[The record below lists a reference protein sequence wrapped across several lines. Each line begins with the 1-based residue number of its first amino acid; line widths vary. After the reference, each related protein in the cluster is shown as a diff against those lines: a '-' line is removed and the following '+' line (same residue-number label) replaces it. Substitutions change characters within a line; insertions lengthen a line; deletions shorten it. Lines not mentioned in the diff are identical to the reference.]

1 MHSQIGGQGIPPQ
14 TISALDRFALDIE
27 ALLVSSDCRGMARV
41 RAQWQ
46 SGYLRR
52 AAEMLLQ
59 HHQRVAIVSGFP
71 VGESYETDGPA
82 GAMALLQAIKVCGG
96 TAQLYGIKSYIE
108 RLRGCEPFVPGLK
121 DSDLV
126 AIANDDQVSAQ
137 FRQHLTSFSPT
148 LLVFVE
154 VPGRAVDGCCYNM
167 RYEDITDRTLA
178 WEQLLE
184 LASCPSI
191 AFADGGNELGMG
203 AVADALKQLSIAPA
217 VSTTDALVLS
227 DISNWGAYGL
237 LALASVYV
245 EKDLLQGFHLSG
257 LLEQLSRNGIVD
269 GVTGVASA
277 SEDGLPAV
285 SGEAM
290 LRTLRERYRAFTT
303 VQLESAES
311 ASAT

>member
-1 MHSQIGGQGIPPQ
+1 MRSKEGGQGIPPQ
-14 TISALDRFALDIE
+14 TNSALEEFALELE

-52 AAEMLLQ
+52 AAEMLLR

-71 VGESYETDGPA
+71 VGKSYETDGPA
-82 GAMALLQAIKVCGG
+82 GAMALLQAIKACGG
-96 TAQLYGIKSYIE
+96 RAQLYGIEPYIE
-108 RLRGCEPFVPGLK
+108 RLRGCEDFVPGLK

-126 AIANDDQVSAQ
+126 AIVNDDQVSAE
-137 FRQHLTSFSPT
+137 FRQHLSNFAPT

-167 RYEDITDRTLA
+167 RYEDITARTLA
-178 WEQLLE
+178 WEQFLE
-184 LASCPSI
+184 LAPCPSI

-203 AVADALKQLSIAPA
+203 AAADALKQLSIAPA
-217 VSTTDALVLS
+217 ISTTDALVLS

-237 LALASVYV
+237 LALLSVYMR
-245 EKDLLQGFHLSG
+245 KDLLRGFRLTG
-257 LLEQLSRNGIVD
+257 LLEQLNRNGIVD
-269 GVTGVASA
+269 GVTGMASP
-277 SEDGLPAV
+277 SEDGLPAA

-290 LRTLRERYRAFTT
+290 LRTLRKRSRAFTAA
-303 VQLESAES
+303 QLESAY
-311 ASAT
+311 AF

>member
-1 MHSQIGGQGIPPQ
+1 MYSLTDALPVPLQ
-14 TISALDRFALDIE
+14 TESALDEFALELE

-52 AAEMLLQ
+52 AVEMLLR
-59 HHQRVAIVSGFP
+59 HSERVAIVSGFP
-71 VGESYETDGPA
+71 VRESYETDGPP
-82 GAMALLQAIKVCGG
+82 GAMALLQGIKACDGE
-96 TAQLYGIKSYIE
+96 AKLYGIAPYIE
-108 RLRGCEPFVPGLK
+108 RLRGCEAFVAGLE

-126 AIANDDQVSAQ
+126 AIANDDQVIAQ
-137 FRQHLTSFSPT
+137 FRQQLASFAPT

-154 VPGRAVDGCCYNM
+154 VPGHAIDGCYYNM
-167 RYEDITDRTLA
+167 RYEDISDRTLA
-178 WEQLLE
+178 WERLLE
-184 LASCPSI
+184 LAPCPSI

-203 AVADALKQLSIAPA
+203 AAADALKQLSIAPA
-217 VSTTDALVLS
+217 VSATDALVLA

-245 EKDLLQGFHLSG
+245 QKDLLQGFHLTG
-257 LLEQLSRNGIVD
+257 LLEKLSRNGIVD
-269 GVTGVASA
+269 GVTGAATA

-290 LRTLRERYRAFTT
+290 LRALRERSRAFRAA
-303 VQLESAES
+303 QLEC
-311 ASAT
+311 ASTL